1 MGRAAAARSLRRA
14 RPGQRLRG
22 RIKANIAFSETPVR
36 IPLVALLTLS
46 VLAVATPAAFSAPAK
61 PAPAAKVA
69 PKAAPTPAVPS
80 AIVKDVVPSTI
91 AEQLK
96 AVEGLMSAQLRPAYA
111 EAQLELAK
119 RYQAHGQIRPALA
132 AARVASQAFDRQ
144 VELHK
149 SLSETLV
156 PYEWARAERAK
167 AHDLGI
173 RRDRANFTV
182 GELARALGDDDTAIT
197 HFVMVVQ
204 SQPGQPL
211 GQDALAA
218 LVAMGVVAPAPTPS
232 PKP

>member
-1 MGRAAAARSLRRA
+1 M
-14 RPGQRLRG
+14 
-22 RIKANIAFSETPVR
+22 R

-46 VLAVATPAAFSAPAK
+46 VLAVATPAAFSATAK
-61 PAPAAKVA
+61 PAPAAKAA
-69 PKAAPTPAVPS
+69 PKASPTPAVPS
-80 AIVKDVVPSTI
+80 AI

-96 AVEGLMSAQLRPAYA
+96 AVEGLASAQLRPAYA

-119 RYQAHGQIRPALA
+119 RYQAHGQTRPALA

-173 RRDRANFTV
+173 RRDRANFTI

-204 SQPGQPL
+204 SQPDQPL

-218 LVAMGVVAPAPTPS
+218 LVAMGVVTPLPAPS

>member
-1 MGRAAAARSLRRA
+1 
-14 RPGQRLRG
+14 
-22 RIKANIAFSETPVR
+22 V
-36 IPLVALLTLS
+36 TLS
-46 VLAVATPAAFSAPAK
+46 ALAVATPGALSATAK

-69 PKAAPTPAVPS
+69 PKAAPKVAPRVSPTPAVP
-80 AIVKDVVPSTI
+80 API

-96 AVEGLMSAQLRPAYA
+96 AVEGLANAQLRPAYA

-119 RYQAHGQIRPALA
+119 RYQAHGQTRSALA

-156 PYEWARAERAK
+156 PYERARAERAT
-167 AHDLGI
+167 AHDLGV
-173 RRDRANFTV
+173 RRDRANFTI

-204 SQPGQPL
+204 SQPDQPL

-218 LVAMGVVAPAPTPS
+218 LVAMGVVAPAPSPS

>member
-1 MGRAAAARSLRRA
+1 
-14 RPGQRLRG
+14 
-22 RIKANIAFSETPVR
+22 V
-36 IPLVALLTLS
+36 TLS
-46 VLAVATPAAFSAPAK
+46 ALAVATPGALSAPAK
-61 PAPAAKVA
+61 PAPAAKAA
-69 PKAAPTPAVPS
+69 PKAAPKVAPKASPTPAVP
-80 AIVKDVVPSTI
+80 APIV
-91 AEQLK
+91 EQLK
-96 AVEGLMSAQLRPAYA
+96 AIEGLANAQLRPAYA

-119 RYQAHGQIRPALA
+119 RYKAHGQTRLALA

-156 PYEWARAERAK
+156 PYERARAERAT
-167 AHDLGI
+167 AHDLGV
-173 RRDRANFTV
+173 RRDRANFTI

-204 SQPGQPL
+204 SQPDQPL

-218 LVAMGVVAPAPTPS
+218 LVAMGVVAPAPSPS

>member
-1 MGRAAAARSLRRA
+1 M
-14 RPGQRLRG
+14 
-22 RIKANIAFSETPVR
+22 R
-36 IPLVALLTLS
+36 IPLVALVTLS
-46 VLAVATPAAFSAPAK
+46 ALAVATPGALSAPAK
-61 PAPAAKVA
+61 PAPAAKTA
-69 PKAAPTPAVPS
+69 PKAVPKASPTPAVP
-80 AIVKDVVPSTI
+80 API

-96 AVEGLMSAQLRPAYA
+96 AVEALASAQLRPAYA

-119 RYQAHGQIRPALA
+119 RYQAHGQTRPALA

-167 AHDLGI
+167 AHDLGV
-173 RRDRANFTV
+173 RRDRANFTI

-204 SQPGQPL
+204 SQPDQPL

-218 LVAMGVVAPAPTPS
+218 LVAMGVVAPAPSPS